1 MNEFMRVSP
10 VGLKLIAEFEGA
22 PRTKARL
29 CEGGRYELSY
39 GCTTWPDGRPVMAGE
54 TCTEDQALILFAFHL
69 HRFEAVVK
77 KHIKVELN
85 QYQFDACVALA
96 YNVGPEQ
103 FATSTVVSCMNEKRW
118 DDAAAAFSRFV
129 YATKKASQRTDKE
142 PLEWFLAPQEY
153 EPQTYDAEGKPLP
166 LVPLPRKQVPYR
178 RALRGLLRRHMAEGL
193 VSLGMPYEDACND
206 EAIRMRTER
215 VWNAKHGRNEDLV
228 RMQTEWD
235 EVRAVALEKP
245 RLPLPEMPD
254 LEVADVPF
262 DLDAWEAKEKAWLAS
277 LPIDVELPQ
286 IEALVEIPEFEVAP
300 EAPAVNRA
308 PAPVPAPAK
317 TVPGQVPPP
326 VPKPAPKLEYEI
338 PKGTVTPSIPPPG
351 KSLENTRRFW
361 GATILYGGKIFMAL
375 AVTTL
380 PSKVA
385 IAFGEAHGVLI
396 RDPTVFALAID
407 FLTMTTGWCMD
418 HCGHWIRKWGE
429 KKATR
434 PMVSGSE
441 HDRVITPTT
450 TTTVTATTSVAVAKS
465 GG

>member
-277 LPIDVELPQ
+277 LPIDWVELRAPSPFSLPLMVERFREKLTTEKLADRLTMEHDPQ
-286 IEALVEIPEFEVAP
+286 IGRV
-300 EAPAVNRA
+300 
-308 PAPVPAPAK
+308 K
-317 TVPGQVPPP
+317 D
-326 VPKPAPKLEYEI
+326 
-338 PKGTVTPSIPPPG
+338 
-351 KSLENTRRFW
+351 
-361 GATILYGGKIFMAL
+361 M
-375 AVTTL
+375 
-380 PSKVA
+380 
-385 IAFGEAHGVLI
+385 
-396 RDPTVFALAID
+396 
-407 FLTMTTGWCMD
+407 
-418 HCGHWIRKWGE
+418 
-429 KKATR
+429 
-434 PMVSGSE
+434 GS
-441 HDRVITPTT
+441 
-450 TTTVTATTSVAVAKS
+450 AAVAVAAETAPLFPGRIIVVVAS
-465 GG
+465 ARRRDSS

>member
-103 FATSTVVSCMNEKRW
+103 FATSTVVEMMNEKRW

-129 YATKKASQRTDKE
+129 YATKKASQRDPAKE

-286 IEALVEIPEFEVAP
+286 IEALVEIEEFVVAP

-308 PAPVPAPAK
+308 PAPFPAPAK
-317 TVPGQVPPP
+317 PVPGPVPPEP
-326 VPKPAPKLEYEI
+326 RPKLEYEVPPGAI
-338 PKGTVTPSIPPPG
+338 TPSIPPPV
-351 KSLENTRRFW
+351 KPLEASRRFW
-361 GATILYGGKIFMAL
+361 GSFLLYGGKLFMAFG
-375 AVTTL
+375 VTTL
-380 PSKVA
+380 PGHLA
-385 IAFGEAHGVLI
+385 IAFGNAWGAVI
-396 RDPTVFALAID
+396 KDPALFAMALDALVF
-407 FLTMTTGWCMD
+407 TSGWVMD
-418 HCGHWIRKWGE
+418 HCGGWIKAWGN

-434 PMVSGSE
+434 PLTTGGE
-441 HDRVITPTT
+441 RNLPAPTA
-450 TTTVTATTSVAVAKS
+450 TTTVTATTSVAVATT